1 MSKRFSLFLY
11 NLLLP
16 VGLIV
21 MLPGAVRKMRARGG
35 RWSDLAQRFGF
46 LSEQKQQ
53 ALAGLPVGKERL
65 WLHAVSVGEV
75 GIATKLM
82 MRMLKALPRLGFVLT
97 TSTPTGYAMAEEFA
111 IKQNGRVVVLYSPVD
126 LAWVSG
132 RFLEQL
138 QPSQMVLIEAE
149 LWPNMV
155 AAAKAQGIFVSMVNA
170 RLSARSERRFQKF
183 GFFIRPVFAML
194 DQVLVQEPGDIPRF
208 AGLGVNPARIH
219 HTGSIKFDP
228 QGAAVDEVQL
238 AQLRQILKQAG
249 IAETQPILLLASTH
263 AGEEMLIA
271 RMALNLQAT
280 ETDLALL
287 IVPRHVERAAVILEE
302 LCSLGIEAQLRSQ
315 IRSSAAGKMK
325 TLLIDT
331 TGELRAWQ
339 CLATLVVV
347 GKSFLAEGGQNPA
360 EAVMA
365 QKPVL
370 FGPHMENFEALV
382 ELLLKNKGA
391 VQVPDLKSLEVEM
404 ARFLADKALRDGF
417 GAAGYR
423 ALAAHEGAT
432 HQTMSRLF
440 SNEDAIISS
449 FHLQK
454 EPPVADSRPVQNETP
469 SSSG

>member
-1 MSKRFSLFLY
+1 MAPPASCGCASRFSSLVTMSKRFSLLLY

-16 VGLIV
+16 VGLVV

-46 LSEQKQQ
+46 LPKVKRQEIAQ
-53 ALAGLPVGKERL
+53 LAVGKDRL

-82 MRMLKALPRLGFVLT
+82 TRMLKDLPNLGFVLT
-97 TSTPTGYAMAEEFA
+97 TSTPTGYAMAEEFSA
-111 IKQNGRVVVLYSPVD
+111 KQNGRVVVLYSPVD
-126 LAWVSG
+126 LPWVGS

-138 QPSQMVLIEAE
+138 QPAQIVLIEAE

-155 AAAKAQGIFVSMVNA
+155 AAAKAEGISVSMVNA

-194 DQVLVQEPGDIPRF
+194 DQVLVQERGDIPRF
-208 AGLGVNPARIH
+208 AGLGVDPANIH
-219 HTGSIKFDP
+219 YTGSIKFDP

-238 AQLRQILKQAG
+238 AQLRIILQQAG
-249 IAETQPILLLASTH
+249 IVETQPVLLLASTH
-263 AGEEMLIA
+263 AGEEVLLA
-271 RMALNLQAT
+271 RVALNLNAIYP
-280 ETDLALL
+280 DLALL
-287 IVPRHVERAAVILEE
+287 IVPRHVERAAVVVEE
-302 LCSLGIEAQLRSQ
+302 LRPLGIEAQLRSQ
-315 IRSSAAGKMK
+315 ILSGAPARMK

-391 VQVPDLKSLEVEM
+391 VQVSDIKALEAEL
-404 ARFLADKALRDGF
+404 ARLLADKALRDGF
-417 GAAGYR
+417 GAAGYQ

-432 HQTMSRLF
+432 LQTSRRL
-440 SNEDAIISS
+440 SPN
-449 FHLQK
+449 
-454 EPPVADSRPVQNETP
+454 
-469 SSSG
+469 

>member
-1 MSKRFSLFLY
+1 MSKLFSLLLY

-16 VGLIV
+16 VGLIF

-46 LSEQKQQ
+46 LPKAKRQEIAQ
-53 ALAGLPVGKERL
+53 LAVGRDRL

-75 GIATKLM
+75 GIATKLIA
-82 MRMLKALPRLGFVLT
+82 RMLKDLPRLGFVLT
-97 TSTPTGYAMAEEFA
+97 TSTPTGYAMAEEFSA
-111 IKQNGRVVVLYSPVD
+111 KQNGRVVVLYSPVD
-126 LAWVSG
+126 LPWVGS
-132 RFLEQL
+132 RFLAQL
-138 QPSQMVLIEAE
+138 RPAQIVLIEAE

-155 AAAKAQGIFVSMVNA
+155 ASAKKRGISVSMVNA

-194 DQVLVQEPGDIPRF
+194 DQVLVQEQEDIPRF
-208 AGLGVNPARIH
+208 AGLGVDPAKIH

-238 AQLRQILKQAG
+238 AQLRHVLQQAG

-263 AGEEMLIA
+263 AGEEILLA
-271 RMALNLQAT
+271 RVALNLKAIYP
-280 ETDLALL
+280 DLALL

-302 LCSLGIEAQLRSQ
+302 CRSLGIEAQLRSQ
-315 IRSSAAGKMK
+315 LLSAEPRKMK

-391 VQVPDLKSLEVEM
+391 VQVPDIESLEAEL
-404 ARFLADKALRDGF
+404 AGLLADKVLRDGF
-417 GAAGYR
+417 GAAGYQ

-432 HQTMSRLF
+432 LRTVSRLF
-440 SNEDAIISS
+440 PNEGAIISS

>member
-1 MSKRFSLFLY
+1 MSKLFSLLLY

-16 VGLIV
+16 VGLI
-21 MLPGAVRKMRARGG
+21 MLLPGAVRKMRARGG

-46 LSEQKQQ
+46 LPELKQQ
-53 ALAGLPVGKERL
+53 ALAKLPVGKDRL
-65 WLHAVSVGEV
+65 WFHAVSVCEV
-75 GIATKLM
+75 GIAIKLM
-82 MRMLKALPRLGFVLT
+82 ARMLKDLPNLGFVLT
-97 TSTPTGYAMAEEFA
+97 SSTPTGYTMAEEFA
-111 IKQNGRVVVLYSPVD
+111 TKQNGRVVVLYSPVD
-126 LAWVSG
+126 LPWVDS
-132 RFLEQL
+132 RFLAQL
-138 QPSQMVLIEAE
+138 RPAQMVLIEAE
-149 LWPNMV
+149 LWPNIV
-155 AAAKAQGIFVSMVNA
+155 AAAKKSGITVSMVNA

-194 DQVLVQEPGDIPRF
+194 DQVLVQEVEDIPRF
-208 AGLGVNPARIH
+208 AGLGINPANIH

-228 QGAAVDEVQL
+228 QGAAVDKVQL
-238 AQLRQILKQAG
+238 AQLRQVLQQAG

-263 AGEEMLIA
+263 AGEEILLA
-271 RMALNLQAT
+271 RMALNLQAI

-302 LCSLGIEAQLRSQ
+302 LRSLGIEAQLRSQ
-315 IRSSAAGKMK
+315 IQSSAAGKMK

-391 VQVPDLKSLEVEM
+391 LQVPDIESLEAEL
-404 ARFLADKALRDGF
+404 ARLLADKALRDGF
-417 GAAGYR
+417 GAAGYQ

-432 HQTMSRLF
+432 IQTVSRLF
-440 SNEDAIISS
+440 PNGDAIISS